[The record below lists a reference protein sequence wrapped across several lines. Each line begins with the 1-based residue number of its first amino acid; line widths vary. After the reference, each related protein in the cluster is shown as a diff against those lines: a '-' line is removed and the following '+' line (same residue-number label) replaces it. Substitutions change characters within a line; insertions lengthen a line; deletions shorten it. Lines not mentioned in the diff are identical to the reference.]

1 MLATAHLAEGNFAA
15 ALAAIDAGLALKPG
29 DGFFTRMRELVDGY
43 QVYQDGMLEKRNSIY
58 MDYPPVVH
66 LETYAK
72 CNASCGFCPYETLDR
87 LGTRM
92 PDALISKVIN
102 DLTDIPASVP
112 FIIAP
117 QKVNEPFLDKRIFA
131 VFAEIAAK
139 LPNANRVIN
148 TNAAALSDGNIAKL
162 AKVTNVARMW
172 ISLNE
177 HRPGYYEALM
187 KLPLAHTIQ
196 RLDAIHVA
204 KLDGR
209 LSFPIQV
216 GRVGDGTSADGEFQD
231 WVRNRYSHFQPDL
244 LSRGDWAGQTP
255 LETETPMAIGCQRW
269 FDLSITATGQVAL
282 CCMDGHAAHPIGD
295 ITDTHALDIYNGPG
309 YRALRE
315 RGDSR
320 LDLGAPCD
328 TCSFY

>member
-139 LPNANRVIN
+139 LPNAKLLIN

-187 KLPLAHTIQ
+187 KLPLAHHPTP
-196 RLDAIHVA
+196 
-204 KLDGR
+204 GR
-209 LSFPIQV
+209 HSCRKAGWASFVSYPGWPRRRRHFG
-216 GRVGDGTSADGEFQD
+216 GRRISG
-231 WVRNRYSHFQPDL
+231 
-244 LSRGDWAGQTP
+244 
-255 LETETPMAIGCQRW
+255 
-269 FDLSITATGQVAL
+269 
-282 CCMDGHAAHPIGD
+282 
-295 ITDTHALDIYNGPG
+295 
-309 YRALRE
+309 
-315 RGDSR
+315 
-320 LDLGAPCD
+320 LGAQPLFPFPTGPSQPRRLGRAD
-328 TCSFY
+328 TVRDRDAHGHRLPALVRSFDHRHRPGCALLHGWPRRPPDRRYYRYPRPRYL